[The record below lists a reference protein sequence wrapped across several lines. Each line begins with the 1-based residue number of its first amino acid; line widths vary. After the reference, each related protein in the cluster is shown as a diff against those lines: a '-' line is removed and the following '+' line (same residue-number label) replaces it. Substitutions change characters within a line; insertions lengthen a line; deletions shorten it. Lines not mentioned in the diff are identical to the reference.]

1 LLATSPMN
9 TPKPYDLPEAAL
21 AAYLAQHIAGF
32 SGPLDSTKFKGG
44 QSNPTYLL
52 EAASGRY
59 VLRRKPPGKL
69 LASAHAVDREFR
81 VLQALHGS
89 LVPVAKPYHLCSD
102 ESIIGSM
109 FYVMEFIDGNV
120 FWDPSLPDR
129 TTEQRSA
136 MFDAIIQTLAAIHS
150 VSVEDS
156 GLADYGKPGNYF
168 ERQITRW
175 STQYRDS
182 ETQIIASMDTLIEQL
197 PLRCPQDNGSMSLVH
212 GDFRIDNLIFDHQGK
227 RVLAVVDWELSTLG
241 HPLADLGY
249 FCMALR
255 LPRNPALPGLA
266 GLSRAELGIPDE
278 KQILQRYAE
287 LTGRAI
293 PSDWAFVLA
302 FSFFRLAAIAQGVAK
317 RVQQGNAS
325 SEQAAQAGQM
335 TILLAEMGLQTL
347 HEKP

>member
-1 LLATSPMN
+1 MMSAIPTSLQ
-9 TPKPYDLPEAAL
+9 LPDDAL
-21 AAYLAQHIAGF
+21 ALYLQQHIEGF
-32 SGPLDSTKFKGG
+32 QDPLTSTKFKGG

-52 EAASGRY
+52 EAGSGRY

-89 LVPVAKPYHLCSD
+89 AVPVAKPFHLCAD
-102 ESIIGSM
+102 EDVIGSM
-109 FYVMEFIDGNV
+109 FYVMEYIDGKV
-120 FWDPSLPDR
+120 FWDPSLPDC
-129 TTEQRSA
+129 TTEQRSEI
-136 MFDAIIQTLAAIHS
+136 FDALIQTLAAIHS

-156 GLADYGKPGNYF
+156 GLAHFGKPGNYF
-168 ERQITRW
+168 ERQISRW
-175 STQYRDS
+175 SQQYRDS
-182 ETQIIASMDTLIEQL
+182 ETQSIAAIDALIEQL
-197 PLRCPQDNGSMSLVH
+197 PLRCPADDGSISLVH
-212 GDFRIDNLIFDHQGK
+212 GDFRIDNLMFDSQGK
-227 RVLAVVDWELSTLG
+227 NVLAVVDWELSTLG

-266 GLSRAELGIPDE
+266 GLNRGELGIPDE
-278 KQILQRYAE
+278 QHILRRYAE

-335 TILLAEMGLQTL
+335 TVLLAQMGLQVL
-347 HEKP
+347 HESP